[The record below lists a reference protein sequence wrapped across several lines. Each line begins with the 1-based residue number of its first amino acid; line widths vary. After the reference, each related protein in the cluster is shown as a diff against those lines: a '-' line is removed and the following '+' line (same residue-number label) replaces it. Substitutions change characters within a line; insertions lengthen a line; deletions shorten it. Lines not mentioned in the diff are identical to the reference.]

1 MNNINANQVQ
11 AAPAVVAA
19 PNNPVAVAAP
29 PVFPGQ
35 FGPAA
40 APGAANG
47 PPVLSGQPGPAA
59 APGVAHGG
67 IWQGNHL
74 AVAANN
80 PFAVAAAAPP
90 VFTGQPNLSAAPAA
104 APGAAHGSPVLP
116 GQQGFT
122 AAPGIA
128 HGGIWPGNN
137 PAVPASNPF
146 SVAAAAPPVPGG
158 QPGLAAAPA
167 AAPGPAYGPA
177 PSQASVAVPRVFI
190 FQPPYVGPPN

>member
-1 MNNINANQVQ
+1 MEHSDDSSAHMAAIRQTKGSPAATSFPPHIRRVHSGLQPGNN
-11 AAPAVVAA
+11 PVAA

-29 PVFPGQ
+29 PIFPGQ

-47 PPVLSGQPGPAA
+47 PPVLSGQPGTAA

-104 APGAAHGSPVLP
+104 APVPPMVLRSFLASRALP
-116 GQQGFT
+116 LL
-122 AAPGIA
+122 
-128 HGGIWPGNN
+128 
-137 PAVPASNPF
+137 PA
-146 SVAAAAPPVPGG
+146 
-158 QPGLAAAPA
+158 
-167 AAPGPAYGPA
+167 
-177 PSQASVAVPRVFI
+177 
-190 FQPPYVGPPN
+190 